1 MKPLTRSLALLC
13 GALLYFSLSTAA
25 YGSCTA
31 PQNPIEAENC
41 LPGNPSGQWDVSG
54 AGDSTIQGFATDIS
68 VDVGQ
73 TINFKIDTNA
83 KAYTI
88 QIYRMGYYGG
98 MGARLITTLAPSATL
113 PQTQPACLTDAT
125 TGLLDCGNWA
135 ISGSW
140 QVPSTATSGIY
151 FAHLVRSDTGGAS
164 HIVFVVRNDAS
175 RSAIL
180 FQTSDETWQAYN
192 GYGGSS
198 LYGPTDVYNL
208 TQRAYKVSYN
218 RPFVTRGFGVEA
230 VTWVFGAEY
239 PMVRWLEANGYDVTY
254 FTGLDAA
261 RNGSLIEN
269 HKLYLSVGH
278 DEYWSGPRR
287 ANVEAARAAGVNLAF
302 FSGNEVFWKTRW
314 EDSIDG
320 TNTPYRTLVCY
331 KETLGPNSVPTATA
345 AVDPLDPTTWT
356 GTWRDPSK
364 SPPDDGGR
372 PENSL
377 TGTIFTVNGVGTDNP
392 GTLSIQVPAADGQM
406 RFWRNTS
413 IAKLTSGQTATLPP
427 STLGYEWDEDIDNG
441 ARPAGTIDLSSA
453 TYNLTT
459 NLLLD
464 AGGTYGAGTA
474 THQMTLHRYY
484 NDVGQSTQTPLGLVF
499 GAGTIQWSWGLD
511 STHDNPIASTN
522 QPADPDMQ
530 QATVNLFADMGVQPA
545 TLELGLQPATAST
558 DTTPPISTITMP
570 TDGSVVN
577 SNGNTITVQGTA
589 TDSGGVVAGVEVSV
603 DGGNSWHP
611 AAGRATWSFVW
622 GPDNS
627 GTVNI
632 KSRAV
637 DDSGNLE
644 IPGAG
649 VSVTIQGQTDMWSS
663 TTTPQIVDSEDGN
676 AVELGVKFTT
686 NQNGFIT
693 GIRFY
698 KSAANTGTHVGNL
711 WSSSGTLL
719 ASAVFTGETASGWQQ
734 VNFSSPV
741 AVTSGTTYVASY
753 YAPKG
758 HYSDTSEFFANSDI
772 VNGPL
777 TFLANSV
784 SPNGVYIY
792 SSESAF
798 PTSSYNAT
806 NYWVDVVFNT
816 TSTSSSGPMV
826 TTVSPASGATGVS
839 TGTSV
844 AATFNESMNASTIN
858 SNTFELSNAGV
869 TVAATVSFN
878 NSTLTATLVPTQPLA
893 YSTTYTATV
902 SGGSNGVQD
911 PNGNGLGANYVWTF
925 TTVPSPGTCP
935 CSIWSPTATPGTV
948 DSGDANGVELGVKF
962 TSNEAGFITGIR
974 FYKSAA
980 NTGKHVG
987 NLWSSSG
994 TLLASAVFTGET
1006 ASGWQQVNFGSPV
1019 AITAGTTYVASYYAP
1034 VGHYSFNSA
1043 FFANTGVANGP
1054 LQALANGVSPD
1065 GTYIYNSTSTFP
1077 TFSYNATNYWVDVVF
1092 NTTSTSSSGPM
1103 VTTVSPASGATGV
1116 STGTSVTAT
1125 FNESM
1130 NASTINSNTFELSNA
1145 GVTVAATVSF
1155 NNSTLTATLVPTQ
1168 PLAYS
1173 TTYTATVSGGSN
1185 GVQDPNGNGLG
1196 ANYVWTFTTVPSPG
1210 TCPCSI
1216 WSPTATPGTVDSGD
1230 ANGVE
1235 LGVKFTSN
1243 EAGFITGIRFYKS
1256 AANTGKHVGNL
1267 WSSSG
1272 TLLASAVFTGE
1283 TASGWQQVNFG
1294 SPVAITAGTTYVA
1307 SYYAPV
1313 GHYSFNSAF
1322 FANTGVTNGP
1332 LQALANGVS
1341 PDGTYIYSSTS
1352 AFPTFSY
1359 NATDYWVDVVFN
1371 TAQ

>member
-1 MKPLTRSLALLC
+1 M
-13 GALLYFSLSTAA
+13 
-25 YGSCTA
+25 
-31 PQNPIEAENC
+31 
-41 LPGNPSGQWDVSG
+41 
-54 AGDSTIQGFATDIS
+54 
-68 VDVGQ
+68 
-73 TINFKIDTNA
+73 
-83 KAYTI
+83 
-88 QIYRMGYYGG
+88 
-98 MGARLITTLAPSATL
+98 
-113 PQTQPACLTDAT
+113 
-125 TGLLDCGNWA
+125 
-135 ISGSW
+135 
-140 QVPSTATSGIY
+140 
-151 FAHLVRSDTGGAS
+151 
-164 HIVFVVRNDAS
+164 
-175 RSAIL
+175 
-180 FQTSDETWQAYN
+180 
-192 GYGGSS
+192 
-198 LYGPTDVYNL
+198 
-208 TQRAYKVSYN
+208 
-218 RPFVTRGFGVEA
+218 
-230 VTWVFGAEY
+230 
-239 PMVRWLEANGYDVTY
+239 
-254 FTGLDAA
+254 
-261 RNGSLIEN
+261 
-269 HKLYLSVGH
+269 
-278 DEYWSGPRR
+278 
-287 ANVEAARAAGVNLAF
+287 
-302 FSGNEVFWKTRW
+302 
-314 EDSIDG
+314 
-320 TNTPYRTLVCY
+320 
-331 KETLGPNSVPTATA
+331 
-345 AVDPLDPTTWT
+345 
-356 GTWRDPSK
+356 
-364 SPPDDGGR
+364 
-372 PENSL
+372 
-377 TGTIFTVNGVGTDNP
+377 
-392 GTLSIQVPAADGQM
+392 
-406 RFWRNTS
+406 
-413 IAKLTSGQTATLPP
+413 
-427 STLGYEWDEDIDNG
+427 
-441 ARPAGTIDLSSA
+441 
-453 TYNLTT
+453 
-459 NLLLD
+459 
-464 AGGTYGAGTA
+464 
-474 THQMTLHRYY
+474 
-484 NDVGQSTQTPLGLVF
+484 
-499 GAGTIQWSWGLD
+499 
-511 STHDNPIASTN
+511 
-522 QPADPDMQ
+522 
-530 QATVNLFADMGVQPA
+530 
-545 TLELGLQPATAST
+545 
-558 DTTPPISTITMP
+558 
-570 TDGSVVN
+570 
-577 SNGNTITVQGTA
+577 
-589 TDSGGVVAGVEVSV
+589 
-603 DGGNSWHP
+603 
-611 AAGRATWSFVW
+611 
-622 GPDNS
+622 
-627 GTVNI
+627 
-632 KSRAV
+632 
-637 DDSGNLE
+637 
-644 IPGAG
+644 
-649 VSVTIQGQTDMWSS
+649 TIQGQTDMWSS